1 MREMKDS
8 GIEWIGTVP
17 EDWEVS
23 KIDVLYNLRNTKV
36 SDRDYQA
43 LSVTK
48 QGILPQLENVAKT
61 NDGDSRK
68 LVMVNDFV
76 INSRSDRRGS
86 CGISVY
92 EGSVS
97 LINTV
102 LMPNEEIKMNNQYYD
117 WLFHTTNF
125 SDEFYKWGH
134 GIVDDLW
141 TTGWQEMRKIVVTY
155 PPLSEQNKIAAFLD
169 DKCSQ
174 LDAVIAK
181 KQQQV
186 SILADYKKSLIY
198 EYVTGKKEVTA
209 DEVH

>member
-1 MREMKDS
+1 
-8 GIEWIGTVP
+8 
-17 EDWEVS
+17 
-23 KIDVLYNLRNTKV
+23 
-36 SDRDYQA
+36 
-43 LSVTK
+43 
-48 QGILPQLENVAKT
+48 
-61 NDGDSRK
+61 
-68 LVMVNDFV
+68 MVNDFV

-169 DKCSQ
+169 DKCSH

-198 EYVTGKKEVTA
+198 EYVTGKKAVTA

>member
-1 MREMKDS
+1 
-8 GIEWIGTVP
+8 
-17 EDWEVS
+17 
-23 KIDVLYNLRNTKV
+23 
-36 SDRDYQA
+36 
-43 LSVTK
+43 
-48 QGILPQLENVAKT
+48 
-61 NDGDSRK
+61 
-68 LVMVNDFV
+68 
-76 INSRSDRRGS
+76 
-86 CGISVY
+86 
-92 EGSVS
+92 
-97 LINTV
+97 
-102 LMPNEEIKMNNQYYD
+102 MPNEEIKMNNQYYD